1 MTRFTD
7 KTALITGGT
16 SGMGLA
22 AAHRLIAE
30 GAHAIVTGRTRQ
42 RVDQATAVL
51 GPHHKVQWQTPTAL
65 PPSRF
70 SSVRG
75 GGRVRC

>member
-22 AAHRLIAE
+22 AAHRPVGSFLIPDCRY
-30 GAHAIVTGRTRQ
+30 GRGIAFKATR
-42 RVDQATAVL
+42 
-51 GPHHKVQWQTPTAL
+51 
-65 PPSRF
+65 PSRTA
-70 SSVRG
+70 SAR
-75 GGRVRC
+75 